1 MACPVHRV
9 HGSTYYG
16 YTNTYYGAG
25 QTTEY
30 EDSLVEVPPPT
41 LATELLATLTEGR
54 QSDVTIEVS

>member
-1 MACPVHRV
+1 MASPVHRV

-16 YTNTYYGAG
+16 STYYGAG
-25 QTTEY
+25 RTTEY

-54 QSDVTIEVS
+54 QSDVAIEVSN